1 MTRAEAILWKNLR
14 MRRFPYKIRR
24 QVPIGIYV
32 ADFLCMEARL
42 VIEIDGPIHAFQQQ
56 YDLAREEILRS
67 KGFRILR
74 FTNDEVYRDRRK
86 VLSSIEQVIRSLLE
100 SSSALLET
108 RPPSPGRACLPV
120 GRRTACAGEGPGVR

>member
-32 ADFLCMEARL
+32 TDFLCMEARL

-74 FTNDEVYRDRRK
+74 FTNDEVYRDRSK

-100 SSSALLET
+100 
-108 RPPSPGRACLPV
+108 
-120 GRRTACAGEGPGVR
+120 